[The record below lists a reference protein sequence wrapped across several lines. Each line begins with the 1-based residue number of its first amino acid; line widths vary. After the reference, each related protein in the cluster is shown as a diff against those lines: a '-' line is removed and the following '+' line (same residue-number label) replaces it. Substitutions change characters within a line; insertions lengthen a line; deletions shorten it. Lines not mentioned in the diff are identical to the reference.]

1 MFKTNEVIQFRKVAE
16 FCRRLYGGGG
26 GGGGGGG
33 RGLGGKFVPPPYK
46 RLSNF
51 ASFFASNIV
60 HLALEV
66 SPLNLVSYLI

>member
-1 MFKTNEVIQFRKVAE
+1 MVVVVAA
-16 FCRRLYGGGG
+16 GGV
-26 GGGGGGG
+26 
-33 RGLGGKFVPPPYK
+33 GGKFVPPPYK

-66 SPLNLVSYLI
+66 SPLNLVSYLT